1 MLISTEVPLITA
13 ASHSVMPS
21 SAVRSLTALARGV
34 LGNDVIL
41 YTTDPPPYIANGTLP
56 GEALFSCAP
65 SPFSRNAALCLP
77 KYQSL

>member
-1 MLISTEVPLITA
+1 MPSTTV

-41 YTTDPPPYIANGTLP
+41 YTTDMPPYIANGTLP

-65 SPFSRNAALCLP
+65 SPFSRNAVLRLP
-77 KYQSL
+77 RYRSL